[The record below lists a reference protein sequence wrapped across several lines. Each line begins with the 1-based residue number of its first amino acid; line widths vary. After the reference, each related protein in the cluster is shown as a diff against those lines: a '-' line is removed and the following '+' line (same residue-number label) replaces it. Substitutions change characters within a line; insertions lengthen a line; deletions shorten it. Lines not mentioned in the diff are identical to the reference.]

1 MKTKTIVTIVL
12 FTMVYVL
19 LVNFMFLGG
28 MYQDEV
34 VKVGWY
40 SEFGGNS
47 MTTVYSVY
55 VLLNFPYIV
64 CFYFFGTLFLAKVKA
79 HVNKWLGETAFA
91 LWCISMIPILLN
103 TVSNLYIVSCFNGDE
118 MYRPLEAYWETEG
131 KFDYPFMWFLISSR
145 IGDWDWMYYLNLY
158 EHLVYLAVLLAYTA
172 VFALL
177 IKKDKALGV
186 TGVAAMAISFLIAL
200 LALPYAYLT
209 NLCWIALCT
218 VTLWRLHQS
227 SPDKPFIL
235 Q

>member
-28 MYQDEV
+28 MFQDEV

-103 TVSNLYIVSCFNGDE
+103 TVSNLYIC
-118 MYRPLEAYWETEG
+118 PL
-131 KFDYPFMWFLISSR
+131 
-145 IGDWDWMYYLNLY
+145 
-158 EHLVYLAVLLAYTA
+158 YT
-172 VFALL
+172 
-177 IKKDKALGV
+177 
-186 TGVAAMAISFLIAL
+186 
-200 LALPYAYLT
+200 
-209 NLCWIALCT
+209 
-218 VTLWRLHQS
+218 
-227 SPDKPFIL
+227 SPSPRDA
-235 Q
+235 